1 LFSKKI
7 REKGIKINTMN
18 KICSKYIN
26 ESFDD
31 SGVLNAISFKNTEHF
46 NFAYDVLDA
55 AAEEVPDKMCMLY
68 VDQEKNER
76 RFTFREMSIMSAK
89 TANYFSSLGIG
100 KGDRVM
106 LVLKRHY
113 QFWFAILALH
123 KLGAVVIPATHQLKE
138 GDFQYR
144 FEAGRLKAIV
154 VTDQS
159 GTAEEAGKALA
170 KKDYGIIKMM
180 TGTTLPGWKS
190 FDEGVEA
197 APEEWERVDTSGKDD
212 MLMFFTSGTTGYP
225 KIVAHDFRYP
235 LGHYITAKYWQNVD
249 PDGLHFSL
257 ADTGW
262 GKALWGKLYGQWLCE
277 AAVFVY
283 DMDNFVPHDFL
294 SLFGKY
300 PITTFCAP
308 PTAYRV
314 FVKRDLSKYDLSR
327 LQYATTAGEALNS
340 EVWQNFYDQTGLKI
354 MEGFGQTETT
364 MSLGNLVGTEP
375 KPGSMGKPS
384 PLYDVDLV
392 DEEGRSLPAGETGEV
407 VIRTGGDTPCGLFSG
422 YFGMEEKT
430 KEVWYDGIYHTGDT
444 AYRDEDGYFWFVGR
458 IDDVIKSCGYRVG
471 PFEVESVLMEIPYIM
486 EAAVIGIPDKTRG
499 QIIRAFVV
507 LTDDK
512 EPSRPLAKEIMTYT
526 KSHMAH
532 YKCPREVEFV
542 EELPKTI
549 SGKVRRT
556 ELRK

>member
-1 LFSKKI
+1 LKKTEDK
-7 REKGIKINTMN
+7 REQIHTMN

-26 ESFDD
+26 ESFDEN
-31 SGVLNAISFKNTEHF
+31 GVLNAISFKNTDKF

-76 RFTFREMSIMSAK
+76 RFTFREMSIMSNK

-123 KLGAVVIPATHQLKE
+123 KLGAIVIPATHQLKE
-138 GDFQYR
+138 GDFEYR
-144 FEAGRLKAIV
+144 FETGKLKAIL

-159 GTAEEAGKALA
+159 GTAAEAGKALA

-197 APEEWERVDTSGKDD
+197 APEEWDRVETSGTDD

-249 PDGLHFSL
+249 PEGLHFSV

-283 DMDNFVPHDFL
+283 DMENFVPHDFL

-314 FVKRDLSKYDLSR
+314 FVKRDLSKYDLSK
-327 LQYATTAGEALNS
+327 LQYVTTAGEALNP
-340 EVWQNFYDQTGLKI
+340 EVWQNFFRQTGLKI

-384 PLYDVDLV
+384 PLYNVDLI
-392 DEEGRSLPAGETGEV
+392 DEDGSSLPAGETGEV
-407 VIRTGGDTPCGLFSG
+407 VIRTGEETPCGLFSG

-430 KEVWYDGIYHTGDT
+430 REVWHDGMYHTGDT
-444 AYRDEDGYFWFVGR
+444 AYKDEDGYYWFVGR

-471 PFEVESVLMEIPYIM
+471 PFEVESVLMKMPYIM

-499 QIIRAFVV
+499 QKIRAYVV
-507 LTDDK
+507 LTGDR
-512 EPSRPLAKEIMTYT
+512 EPSPSLAKEIMIYT
-526 KSHMAH
+526 KNHMAH